1 MPLGNKFRTE
11 KEPEV
16 KTVVMTNFK
25 NTDDIGTAL
34 VEWKSDLTRVM
45 SSDVDPEK
53 FIAAVTTALTLNPD
67 IGFKCTPDSIKNACI
82 KAAYDGLR
90 PDGKEGALVAYFNK
104 DAKAHEAS
112 WMPMVYGI
120 RKKARKH
127 DDIIISAE
135 VVYKNDKFLVIKGDD
150 ERIEH
155 EPAPMDADPGQ
166 VIASYAIFKQGD
178 TVLHREV
185 MRLKDIEDA
194 RNASKSPNSPAWR
207 NWFGEMAKKVAVN
220 RGSKSVP
227 MSDAVMQTIQRDNDF
242 YDFNNARDVTPATP
256 TLANRF
262 GGSKSEGF
270 NADNLKQIDGGSS
283 LPMDRIDNHTGEI
296 IEAKTTDR
304 QTSTRATE
312 RQSTNSSS
320 RTSSSQADD
329 EKSSGG
335 ANTSSQRA
343 PAGDFTEFA
352 MALLRFGGTGN
363 GRDADI
369 KKITAATDQFWQSK
383 NGRPDHPADVAL
395 SKAIIGT
402 HLKRMANEIDAEA
415 TKAETAKLVDQSFN
429 GL

>member
-1 MPLGNKFRTE
+1 MS
-11 KEPEV
+11 
-16 KTVVMTNFK
+16 NFT

-34 VEWKSDLTRVM
+34 VEWKSDITRVM

-67 IGFKCTPDSIKNACI
+67 IGFKCTPESIKNACI

-104 DAKAHEAS
+104 DAKAHEAQ
-112 WMPMVYGI
+112 WMPMVYGV

-135 VVYKNDKFLVIKGDD
+135 VVYKNDRFLVVKGDE

-242 YDFNNARDVTPATP
+242 YDFNSAKDITPEKP
-256 TLANRF
+256 SLANRF
-262 GGSKSEGF
+262 GGGNEGF
-270 NADNLKQIDGGSS
+270 NAANIKQIDNSAS
-283 LPMDRIDNHTGEI
+283 LPMDNIDAQTGEI
-296 IEAKTTDR
+296 IEAKRESSGEARTAAR
-304 QTSTRATE
+304 Q
-312 RQSTNSSS
+312 TNSSS
-320 RTSSSQADD
+320 QSTSSQSDGD
-329 EKSSGG
+329 KSSGG
-335 ANTSSQRA
+335 ATSSSQRA
-343 PAGDFTEFA
+343 PAGDFSEFSL
-352 MALLRFGGTGN
+352 ALLRFGGTGN
-363 GRDADI
+363 GREADI

-383 NGRPDHPADVAL
+383 DGRPDHPADVAL
-395 SKAIIGT
+395 SKVIIGI
-402 HLKRMANEIDAEA
+402 HLRRMANEIDAED
-415 TKAETAKLVDQSFN
+415 TKAESAKVIDQSFN